1 MALSK
6 KGRSFLYFIIF
17 ICFTAIYG
25 AIIALINNLFRTNGI
40 DKAYIMPLLI
50 ASTIYVYWKAWQCL
64 CRKLDKIALDKD

>member
-6 KGRSFLYFIIF
+6 KGKALLNIVIF
-17 ICFTAIYG
+17 ICFTSLYG

-50 ASTIYVYWKAWQCL
+50 FSMVYVYWKAWQWL
-64 CRKLDKIALDKD
+64 CQKLDKINLTED

>member
-6 KGRSFLYFIIF
+6 KGRGFLYLIIY
-17 ICFTAIYG
+17 ICFTVAYG

-50 ASTIYVYWKAWQCL
+50 VLTIYVYWKAWKYL
-64 CRKLDKIALDKD
+64 CSKFDKITLDKD